1 MKKINTLVQDIYKE
15 LEERGGWDKAVTDY
29 FMSLMKDFAETR
41 METTEEKE
49 TDRTPT
55 LRMSQMGSPCKRK
68 LWYSMNYSEGGSSF
82 RGSTLLK
89 FKYGDI
95 IEALVLS
102 LAKAAGHKVE
112 GEQDPLYIEGIKG
125 HRDAV
130 IDGITVD
137 VKSASSFAFRKFES
151 GGLRDDDPF
160 GYISQLSS
168 YVLAG
173 RDHEV
178 ESHPSLGAFLVVDK
192 QNGTLCLD
200 MYDFGPEIDNKTEE
214 FKYIKEMVKKPEPPE
229 RSFTDEPDGSSGNR
243 KLGTQ
248 CSYCDFKSVCWPN
261 IRTFLYSGKPRFL
274 TEVVRE
280 PKVPELNNE
289 T

>member
-1 MKKINTLVQDIYKE
+1 MSKKISTLVQDIYKE
-15 LEERGGWDKAVTDY
+15 LESRGGWDQAITDY
-29 FMSLMKDFAETR
+29 FLELMKDFAETR
-41 METTEEKE
+41 MQTLEDQEE
-49 TDRTPT
+49 RGPT
-55 LRMSQMGSPCKRK
+55 LRLSQMGAPCKRK
-68 LWYSMNYSEGGSSF
+68 LWYSINNQDKAASLPP
-82 RGSTLLK
+82 STLLK

-112 GEQDPLYIEGIKG
+112 GEQDVLYVEGIKG

-130 IDGITVD
+130 IDGVTVD
-137 VKSASSFAFRKFES
+137 VKSASSYAFKKFES

-200 MYDFGPEIDNKTEE
+200 MYDLGPEIDSKVEE
-214 FKYIKEMVKKPEPPE
+214 FQYIKEMVTKPEPPE
-229 RSFTDEPDGSSGNR
+229 RSFTDEPDGKSGNR
-243 KLGTQ
+243 KLCVQ
-248 CSYCDFKSVCWPN
+248 CSYCDYKSSCWPKL
-261 IRTFLYSGKPRFL
+261 RTFLYSGKPRFL
-274 TEVVRE
+274 TEVSRE
-280 PKVPELNNE
+280 PKVPELNG
-289 T
+289 

>member
-15 LEERGGWDKAVTDY
+15 LETRGGWDQAITDY
-29 FMSLMKDFAETR
+29 FIELMKDFAETR
-41 METTEEKE
+41 MATPEDQE
-49 TDRTPT
+49 DRGPT
-55 LRMSQMGSPCKRK
+55 LRLSQMGTPCKRK
-68 LWYSMNYSEGGSSF
+68 LWYNINQPGDSASLPP
-82 RGSTLLK
+82 STLLK

-112 GEQDPLYIEGIKG
+112 GEQDTLYVEGIKG

-137 VKSASSFAFRKFES
+137 VKSASSYAFKKFES

-178 ESHPSLGAFLVVDK
+178 ESHPTLGAFLVVDK

-200 MYDFGPEIDNKTEE
+200 MYDLGPEIDEKVSE
-214 FKYIKEMVKKPEPPE
+214 FQYIKEMVQQPSPPE
-229 RSFTDEPDGSSGNR
+229 RTFGDEPDGKSGNR
-243 KLGTQ
+243 KLCVQ
-248 CSYCDFKSVCWPN
+248 CSYCDYKSSCWPKL
-261 IRTFLYSGKPRFL
+261 RTFLYSGKPRFL
-274 TEVVRE
+274 TDVQKLPR
-280 PKVPELNNE
+280 VPEV
-289 T
+289 TG

>member
-1 MKKINTLVQDIYKE
+1 MKKINTLVSDIYKE
-15 LEERGGWDKAVTDY
+15 LETRGGWDQAITDY
-29 FMSLMKDFAETR
+29 FLELMKDFAETR
-41 METTEEKE
+41 MASKEEQE
-49 TDRTPT
+49 ERVPT
-55 LRMSQMGSPCKRK
+55 LRLSQMGTPCKRK
-68 LWYSMNYSEGGSSF
+68 LWYSMNQPGTASSLPP
-82 RGSTLLK
+82 STLLK

-112 GEQDPLYIEGIKG
+112 GEQDPLYVEGIKG

-137 VKSASSFAFRKFES
+137 VKSASSYAFKKFES

-173 RDHEV
+173 RDDEV
-178 ESHPSLGAFLVVDK
+178 ESHPSLGAFLVIDK

-200 MYDFGPEIDNKTEE
+200 MYDFGPEIDGKVEE
-214 FKYIKEMVKKPEPPE
+214 FKAIKEMVKQPEPPE
-229 RSFTDEPDGSSGNR
+229 REFTDEPDGKSGNR
-243 KLGTQ
+243 KLCVQ
-248 CSYCDFKSVCWPN
+248 CSYCDYKSSCWPEL
-261 IRTFLYSGKPRFL
+261 RTFFYSGKPRFL
-274 TEVVRE
+274 TKVVRE
-280 PKVPELNNE
+280 PKVPELNHG
-289 T
+289 

>member
-1 MKKINTLVQDIYKE
+1 MKKINTLVKDIYEE
-15 LEERGGWDKAVTDY
+15 LESRGGWNQAITDY
-29 FMSLMKDFAETR
+29 FLDLMKDFAETR
-41 METTEEKE
+41 MSKQEEQEDKG
-49 TDRTPT
+49 PT
-55 LRMSQMGSPCKRK
+55 LRLSQMGTPCKRK
-68 LWYSMNYSEGGSSF
+68 LWYAINNPGDSSSLPP
-82 RGSTLLK
+82 STLLK

-102 LAKAAGHKVE
+102 LAKAAGHTVE
-112 GEQDPLYIEGIKG
+112 GEQDPLYVEGIKG

-137 VKSASSFAFRKFES
+137 VKSASSFAFKKFES

-178 ESHPSLGAFLVVDK
+178 KSHPTLGAFLVVDK

-200 MYDFGPEIDNKTEE
+200 MYDFGPEIDHKVEE
-214 FKYIKEMVKKPEPPE
+214 FRYIKDMVQKPQPPE
-229 RSFTDEPDGSSGNR
+229 RTFGDEPDGKSGNR
-243 KLGTQ
+243 KLCVQ
-248 CSYCDFKSVCWPN
+248 CSYCDYKSSCWPN
-261 IRTFLYSGKPRFL
+261 LRTFLYSGKPRFL
-274 TEVVRE
+274 TEVAKE

-289 T
+289 